1 MGQPPLRTPS
11 RIFVDWF
18 DFCVEIS
25 SLRSFRLL
33 YTPTGS
39 ALLLLTLHQ
48 HDFIWWGRFRLDFKF
63 SLGTEEEANS
73 DTVPGHFGVLD
84 L

>member
-1 MGQPPLRTPS
+1 MTPS

-18 DFCVEIS
+18 YFCVEIS

-33 YTPTGS
+33 YTPTES

-48 HDFIWWGRFRLDFKF
+48 HDFIWWGRFRLDLKF
-63 SLGTEEEANS
+63 SLGTEEANS
-73 DTVPGHFGVLD
+73 DTVPEHFEVLD